1 MQKLSAMKL
10 LACYCLTG
18 KNDSFQNN
26 LSCLMTKPTKWP
38 VRPAKTLISL
48 GMHPVWSE
56 SSLYAQWV
64 AKDPSFLHVDSED
77 SDQTG
82 QMPRPICLCWAHC
95 HFVGFVMLRL
105 ILMLF
110 QTDRLFPSRQPYH
123 LADNVSDIRFPCNQ
137 SPWWP
142 GRLPLVQ
149 HDTILLCS
157 SKTSAQWLC
166 ATACRYA
173 YHKESYW

>member
-1 MQKLSAMKL
+1 MIASKIIWAASWQSQQNDLCAQQRLRSTGASAQSDQ
-10 LACYCLTG
+10 Y
-18 KNDSFQNN
+18 
-26 LSCLMTKPTKWP
+26 
-38 VRPAKTLISL
+38 SL
-48 GMHPVWSE
+48 C
-56 SSLYAQWV
+56 AQWV
-64 AKDPSFLHVDSED
+64 AKDPSFLHADSKD
-77 SDQTG
+77 WSDWAE
-82 QMPRPICLCWAHC
+82 MPRLICLCWAHC
-95 HFVGFVMLRL
+95 HFVGFIMLRL

-123 LADNVSDIRFPCNQ
+123 LADNVSDIRFPSNQ

-149 HDTILLCS
+149 HDTVLLCS

-173 YHKESYW
+173 YHKESDW